1 MKKTTIIVGLFA
13 STLCLTPSSHA
24 DTLQYSLNLR
34 DNPVSTQASLLSPKP
49 IGMVKMRNG
58 VKLPAYQTYFTD
70 GASDKEYETQQPK
83 GLSLDDSLDAKL
95 ASQFVLYYFDQRWF
109 LIPKDWHFVNA
120 SIGANAS
127 SVINFAPTQ
136 GNKGHFSAWTNN
148 GGCYGCG
155 LNTASYYSKQADKM
169 NQEQYDAKA
178 QYMDTSPKMQLV
190 PLKRD
195 WTASRTTLDGQNIDG
210 IVYINMDDG
219 IDVWTAQVSLPKSQA
234 HLATP
239 MLNWYLSKSKSK

>member
-1 MKKTTIIVGLFA
+1 MKHSTIIAGLLV
-13 STLCLTPSSHA
+13 STLCFTSPSQA

-34 DNPVSTQASLLSPKP
+34 DNPLSTQTSLPSPKY
-49 IGMVKMRNG
+49 IGMVTMRNG
-58 VKLPAYQTYFTD
+58 VKLPAYQTYF
-70 GASDKEYETQQPK
+70 GAGWSDKDYETRAPE
-83 GLSLDDSLDAKL
+83 SLTIDAELDAKL

-155 LNTASYYSKQADKM
+155 LDAASYYSKQADQM
-169 NQEQYDAKA
+169 NQREFDAKA

-190 PLKRD
+190 ALKKD
-195 WTASRTTLDGQNIDG
+195 WTAWRTTLGGQNIDG
-210 IVYINMDDG
+210 IVYINTDDG
-219 IDVWTAQVSLPKSQA
+219 VYVWTAEVSLPKSQA

-239 MLNWYLSKSKSK
+239 MLNWYLPKSNRK